1 MESCPSGRR
10 CSTRNAVWG
19 NSPRVRI
26 PDSPPLIPFNADGI
40 LFLRKKGSEFMDTG
54 DSSTN
59 AGGRSTCFN
68 YDEFIFLNS
77 PQGI

>member
-1 MESCPSGRR
+1 MVEGAALEMLCGETHPGFESLTLRHKNP
-10 CSTRNAVWG
+10 
-19 NSPRVRI
+19 VRY
-26 PDSPPLIPFNADGI
+26 DGI
-40 LFLRKKGSEFMDTG
+40 LFLIKKKGSEFMDTG

-59 AGGRSTCFN
+59 AGGRSTCFY